1 MGPPLVL
8 GWTFRD
14 LTLFFQQL
22 IAPQT
27 RYARCDMEGMTIS
40 ILLLA
45 IQILALV
52 CALVWERGEDPRFTG
67 DKLIYRS

>member
-1 MGPPLVL
+1 
-8 GWTFRD
+8 
-14 LTLFFQQL
+14 
-22 IAPQT
+22 
-27 RYARCDMEGMTIS
+27 MEGMTIS

-45 IQILALV
+45 IQILALI